1 VVDSTLTPVAQNL
14 GKTFIL
20 EASACQWLLFRRR
33 GPLIANVSV
42 IVQISECLMEHLI
55 LFDLDGTLARTQNG
69 YLPFNEAI
77 LETFGVGG
85 DIRSV
90 IPDGNTDPQ
99 IVREIFAKAN
109 LEKEIDD
116 GQWEQFA
123 KNLRRSYSSALRE
136 GTTTV
141 RALPGAPELL
151 LLLSAKEELSQGV
164 VTGNFEVTAQIKL
177 EAAGLNSY
185 LCRGAYASDSPH
197 RPDLPRIAKERWE
210 QWTGKSLRAEQCVIV
225 GDTPKDLDA
234 ARQNDMKCVLVGT
247 GRYPWEELQY
257 WKPDACLAD
266 LTDTLEVINIFLNL

>member
-1 VVDSTLTPVAQNL
+1 MDSHCEDGGRL
-14 GKTFIL
+14 I
-20 EASACQWLLFRRR
+20 CQCQRDC
-33 GPLIANVSV
+33 AN
-42 IVQISECLMEHLI
+42 IRMLMELLI
-55 LFDLDGTLARTQNG
+55 LFDLDGTLTRTQNG
-69 YLPFNEAI
+69 YTPFNEAI
-77 LETFGVGG
+77 LETFGVAG

-109 LEKEIDD
+109 VEMGIDD

-123 KNLRRSYSSALRE
+123 RNLRRSYSRALRE

-141 RALPGAPELL
+141 RSLPGALELL
-151 LLLSAKEELSQGV
+151 AALSAKEELSQGV

-177 EAAGLNSY
+177 KAAGLNSY
-185 LCRGAYASDSPH
+185 LSRGAYASDSPH

-210 QWTGKSLRAEQCVIV
+210 QWTGKSLQVEQCVII

-247 GRYPWEELQY
+247 GRYPLEELWY
-257 WKPDACLAD
+257 WKPDACLPD
-266 LTDTLEVINIFLNL
+266 LTDTLEVIRILLNL

>member
-1 VVDSTLTPVAQNL
+1 
-14 GKTFIL
+14 
-20 EASACQWLLFRRR
+20 
-33 GPLIANVSV
+33 
-42 IVQISECLMEHLI
+42 MEKLI
-55 LFDLDGTLARTQNG
+55 LFDLDGTLTRTQNG

-90 IPDGNTDPQ
+90 IPDGNTDPH

-109 LEKEIDD
+109 IEIGIDS
-116 GQWEQFA
+116 GHWEQFA
-123 KNLRRSYSSALRE
+123 KNLQRSYSRALRE
-136 GTTTV
+136 ATTTV
-141 RALPGAPELL
+141 HALPGAPELL
-151 LLLSAKEELSQGV
+151 AALSTKMEFSQGV
-164 VTGNFEVTAQIKL
+164 VTGNFEVTAQVKL

-197 RPDLPRIAKERWE
+197 RPDLPRIAKKRWE
-210 QWTGKSLRAEQCVIV
+210 RRTGKSLRDEQCVIV

-234 ARQNDMKCVLVGT
+234 ARQNHMKCVLVGT

>member
-1 VVDSTLTPVAQNL
+1 M
-14 GKTFIL
+14 
-20 EASACQWLLFRRR
+20 
-33 GPLIANVSV
+33 
-42 IVQISECLMEHLI
+42 IVQISACLIELLI
-55 LFDLDGTLARTQNG
+55 LFDLDGTLTRTQKG
-69 YLPFNEAI
+69 YVPFNEAI
-77 LETFGVGG
+77 RETFGVVG

-109 LEKEIDD
+109 VEKEIDD

-123 KNLRRSYSSALRE
+123 KNLRRSYFRALR
-136 GTTTV
+136 GATTTV

-151 LLLSAKEELSQGV
+151 SLLSEKAELGQGV

-177 EAAGLNSY
+177 EAAGLHSY

-210 QWTGKSLRAEQCVIV
+210 RSRGKSLRAEQCVIV

-234 ARQNDMKCVLVGT
+234 ARQNHMKCILVGT

-257 WKPDACLAD
+257 WKPDACLPD
-266 LTDTLEVINIFLNL
+266 LTDTQEIVRTLSNL